1 MKTEAIG
8 LGENL
13 QELGSKLHNENSKI
27 RKQTVQLKNRPKI
40 CTDSSL
46 GRYTDGRYPH

>member
-1 MKTEAIG
+1 MKTEAID

-27 RKQTVQLKNRPKI
+27 RKQTVQLKNRQRFVQ
-40 CTDSSL
+40 TV
-46 GRYTDGRYPH
+46 H